1 MATSLRLQKIG
12 RILLILTASTLG
24 APGLAQSP
32 SSSPEEHDLNWTVR
46 DWTLHGTY
54 TAPPSPLRG
63 AVLLI
68 AGSGPTDRNWEGP
81 AIPGTNGS
89 GRLLADLLAAQGYAS
104 LRYDKL
110 GSGETGVPESYL
122 EPDFTFGKVDY
133 MAGLQGALNAL
144 RDAAGNEVPTFL
156 AGHSEGGLW
165 ALELARQNPELQGTV
180 LLATAG
186 RSQCDLVVEQ
196 LEAQLKG
203 FELSEAKQESEIQSL
218 QAALD
223 HVATEGAAPSK
234 ELLPELPGLQAV
246 VSAYA
251 NPQTI
256 ELTKWLCGT
265 DPVSLLPED
274 GQNLLI
280 LQGGYDQQVDADKD
294 GQLLHLGSPGS
305 VLVVA
310 PQADHVLKRLELE
323 GQPLNMLHALKYNQ
337 EGRVLDPLLTDALL
351 QWLAA
356 RANPESTTR

>member
-1 MATSLRLQKIG
+1 MNRRQ
-12 RILLILTASTLG
+12 LLIGASATG
-24 APGLAQSP
+24 I
-32 SSSPEEHDLNWTVR
+32 
-46 DWTLHGTY
+46 
-54 TAPPSPLRG
+54 
-63 AVLLI
+63 AV
-68 AGSGPTDRNWEGP
+68 
-81 AIPGTNGS
+81 
-89 GRLLADLLAAQGYAS
+89 
-104 LRYDKL
+104 
-110 GSGETGVPESYL
+110 
-122 EPDFTFGKVDY
+122 
-133 MAGLQGALNAL
+133 
-144 RDAAGNEVPTFL
+144 DAALPRIDAAAFGVT
-156 AGHSEGGLW
+156 GD
-165 ALELARQNPELQGTV
+165 
-180 LLATAG
+180 G
-186 RSQCDLVVEQ
+186 RTDD
-196 LEAQLKG
+196 A
-203 FELSEAKQESEIQSL
+203 AAI

-223 HVATEGAAPSK
+223 HVATEGVAPSK

-256 ELTKWLCGT
+256 DLTKWLCGT